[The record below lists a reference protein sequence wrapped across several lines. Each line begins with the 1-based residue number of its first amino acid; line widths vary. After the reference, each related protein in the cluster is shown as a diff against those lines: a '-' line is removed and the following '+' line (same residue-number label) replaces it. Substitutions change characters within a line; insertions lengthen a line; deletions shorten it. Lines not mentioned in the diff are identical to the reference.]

1 MIQFLLLFTLLSQSA
16 DKFYNKTFYL
26 NGNIASEGWTQDSKK
41 IDYWFYYFD
50 NGTKKCQGSYKENK
64 KINWWIVY
72 RTDGSVLKKCQY
84 KNDVLNGLSIHY
96 IQDKI
101 ICAEKYEKGIKKKI
115 YYSIE
120 EYKKDQK

>member
-16 DKFYNKTFYL
+16 DKFYNKTYHL
-26 NGNIASEGWTQDSKK
+26 NGNIASEGWIQDNKK

-50 NGTKKCQGSYKENK
+50 NGSKKCQGSYKDNK
-64 KINWWIVY
+64 KKDWWIVY
-72 RTDGSVLKKCQY
+72 NTDGSILKKCEY
-84 KNDVLNGLSIHY
+84 KNDILNGLSILYNH
-96 IQDKI
+96 DKI
-101 ICAEKYEKGIKKKI
+101 ICAEKYENGIKKKI